1 MKFDGSRDYRII
13 YPILAIIII
22 ISAITLPNLENYLI
36 IIFMIATL
44 LIGMYGAIRG
54 KGSTI
59 KIDNTLELH
68 PGVVRLILGGVAL
81 ILAIIAASIQAP
93 EQSIMS
99 IFGIAGELLGIA
111 IPGLVS
117 SPSSSGPSPP

>member
-1 MKFDGSRDYRII
+1 MKFDRSRDYRIA

-22 ISAITLPNLENYLI
+22 LLAITLPNLDSYLT
-36 IIFMIATL
+36 IIFLLATL
-44 LIGMYGAIRG
+44 LVGMYGAIRG
-54 KGSTI
+54 KGSVN

-68 PGVVRLILGGVAL
+68 PGVVRLILGGFTL

-111 IPGLVS
+111 VPGLVS
-117 SPSSSGPSPP
+117 SPSSSEPSPP